1 MDYQSIYLIIQNS
14 KTSISYKLNAIQN
27 VNKICNFNV
36 STLTIKQS
44 DLLFPKNYLRL
55 NRFFKKQDY
64 I

>member
-1 MDYQSIYLIIQNS
+1 MDYQSIYSTIQNS
-14 KTSISYKLNAIQN
+14 NKCISNKLSGIQN